1 MHPVFVKL
9 LLVSCLVVASRNVPN
24 PSPQAEKGATCTS
37 VQGCEPK
44 PLVPHLLELK
54 HLQLCSSQLTK
65 KDMALDPTPQVE
77 TPPAISDAS
86 PDPLLSKPPGATLQA
101 DRVVRGVPGH
111 IANVGQP
118 LLGGGVG
125 GNALEGV
132 LAQVPLP
139 LDDVQDHRHV
149 PLLVEEELVAKECEV
164 DMPDLVEKLEGSG
177 RKISRAGTRWD
188 QTFESLPRAHPHTSL
203 NVTCLMGALETWNC
217 QVVTL
222 EPSLELGLSPATLA
236 LCNFSPVAQ
245 PL

>member
-1 MHPVFVKL
+1 MHPEFVKL
-9 LLVSCLVVASRNVPN
+9 LLVSYLVVASRNVPN
-24 PSPQAEKGATCTS
+24 PSPQADRGAACTS

-54 HLQLCSSQLTK
+54 HLRLRSSQLT
-65 KDMALDPTPQVE
+65 KDMALDPTPQVA

-101 DRVVRGVPGH
+101 DRVVGGVPGH
-111 IANVGQP
+111 IANIGQP

-164 DMPDLVEKLEGSG
+164 DMPDHVEKLEGSG
-177 RKISRAGTRWD
+177 RKIAELASDGARHLRVYRAPTP
-188 QTFESLPRAHPHTSL
+188 T
-203 NVTCLMGALETWNC
+203 
-217 QVVTL
+217 
-222 EPSLELGLSPATLA
+222 PAST
-236 LCNFSPVAQ
+236 
-245 PL
+245 